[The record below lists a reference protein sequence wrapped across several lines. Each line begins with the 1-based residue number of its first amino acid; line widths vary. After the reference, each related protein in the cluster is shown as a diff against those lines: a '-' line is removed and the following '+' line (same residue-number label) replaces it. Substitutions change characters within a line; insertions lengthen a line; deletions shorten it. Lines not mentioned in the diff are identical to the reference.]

1 MISVFAE
8 ATFGSLRRTDQRRWA
23 EVYLRGLLG
32 TAGKKTV
39 RRLAAAVSDRET
51 AFQSLHQFVNASPWD
66 WEPVRR
72 ELTRW
77 AEEHTAPR
85 AWVLDDVVLRK
96 RGDHSCGVHRRFS
109 PADGRSVNGQVGTGL
124 FLAGDHGALP
134 VDWALYLPECW
145 TADPARRRRVRI
157 PDGIGHRPAE
167 EQALGLV
174 DALAAH
180 TRLPAV
186 PVVADAS
193 SRPGAEAFVRGL
205 ARRGHDFVVAVPGHL
220 PLARAATALP
230 GPVRADQGPAVYRAF
245 TTRGRAGRAADRT
258 WITNMPHARTDE
270 LLALTRTLGLAR
282 EAVRYMESDLGLGD
296 FEGRSFPGWHHHM
309 TLVSAAYAYSRQAA
323 TADLPH
329 HLAAL
334 PAAA

>member
-32 TAGKKTV
+32 TSGKKTV

-72 ELTRW
+72 ELVRW
-77 AEEHTAPR
+77 AEERTAPR

-109 PADGRSVNGQVGTGL
+109 PIDGRSVNGQVGTGL
-124 FLAGDHGALP
+124 FLAGEREALP

-145 TADPARRRRVRI
+145 TGDPARRRRVRI
-157 PDGIGHRPAE
+157 PDGVAHRPAE
-167 EQALGLV
+167 AQALGLV

-186 PVVADAS
+186 PIVADVS
-193 SRPGAEAFVRGL
+193 SHAGAEAFVRGL
-205 ARRGHDFVVAVPGHL
+205 ALRGHDFVVAVPGHL
-220 PLARAATALP
+220 AFARAATVLP
-230 GPVRADQGPAVYRAF
+230 GPLRADQGQPPYRAF
-245 TTRGRAGRAADRT
+245 ATRTRPGRPADRT
-258 WITNMPHARTDE
+258 WLTNMPHRRTEE
-270 LLALTRTLGLAR
+270 LLALTRTLRLAQ
-282 EAVRYMESDLGLGD
+282 EAVRYMESDLGLAD

-309 TLVSAAYAYSRQAA
+309 TLVSAAYAYSRQPV
-323 TADLPH
+323 TGLPH